1 MRIFF
6 VLALGFFFL
15 WASDLRIEKGAR
27 EPRAGDILD
36 IGDPLVYARSQDGAL
51 IAVENDEKVRKFIER
66 LTLDD
71 QGRQIDP
78 LILATGSASD
88 LIRIREAVLDF
99 FTQARM
105 RASMPASG

>member
-1 MRIFF
+1 MAKTVEIRLDEPI
-6 VLALGFFFL
+6 ADHG
-15 WASDLRIEKGAR
+15 GAIRSVRVR

-36 IGDPLVYARSQDGAL
+36 IGDPMVYARSPDGAL

-105 RASMPASG
+105 RASTPASG